1 MPPSPKAPGAH
12 REAGA
17 VLSSG
22 PLIRASS
29 NTELAPFTSS
39 DLIGFREET
48 GAWGAGQL
56 GALLWYPLTHILVEL
71 VQLLSA
77 NGQQGEDTTGCT
89 LALSQ

>member
-29 NTELAPFTSS
+29 NTKLAPFTSS